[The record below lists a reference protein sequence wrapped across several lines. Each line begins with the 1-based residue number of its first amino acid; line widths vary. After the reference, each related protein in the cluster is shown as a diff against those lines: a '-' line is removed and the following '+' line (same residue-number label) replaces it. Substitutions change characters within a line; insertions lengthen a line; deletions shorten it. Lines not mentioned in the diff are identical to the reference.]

1 MTSLNKKQS
10 RPTRGFRKESGIR
23 SIRQLTPGERI
34 ENYVRNIESA
44 GGYGGNGQSRLRVCS
59 LCMNHVCS
67 HRDDTLKHMRAK
79 RHVEDLKQLGLQPEE
94 LEEMSE
100 VSLLLIQM
108 VIQLKTDIVSVTTLG
123 PGQNSHN
130 IRFLLECYAHQ
141 KRCNIFRSVR
151 MRKYFCQF
159 CCAYHSLRMFSPP
172 PTSLRNR
179 IKNNGANTR
188 NKRAMAQYTCV
199 DKGYEK

>member
-1 MTSLNKKQS
+1 
-10 RPTRGFRKESGIR
+10 
-23 SIRQLTPGERI
+23 
-34 ENYVRNIESA
+34 
-44 GGYGGNGQSRLRVCS
+44 
-59 LCMNHVCS
+59 MNHVCS

-130 IRFLLECYAHQ
+130 IQTL
-141 KRCNIFRSVR
+141 
-151 MRKYFCQF
+151 
-159 CCAYHSLRMFSPP
+159 P
-172 PTSLRNR
+172 
-179 IKNNGANTR
+179 
-188 NKRAMAQYTCV
+188 
-199 DKGYEK
+199 